1 MRILLTS
8 FAMDAHFNGAVPL
21 AWALRAAGHE
31 VRVASQPA
39 LTESIV
45 RAGLTAVPVGDDHK
59 MEQVARHVGAG
70 MYAHHSAPD
79 FLEHRPEHLDADFM
93 IASNSLLTATYYAQI
108 NNDSMVDEL
117 VAYARHWQPDLVI
130 WELFT
135 FAGAVAA
142 RASGAASARILSFPD
157 TFYGVRAA
165 MLGRLAELPEEQRD
179 DSLAEWLSLVLDRH
193 GCRFDEEIVTGHW
206 TIDQMPPGVRLELG
220 LPTVPMR
227 YVAYNGP
234 TPAVVPDWLRAD
246 PERPR
251 VCFTLG
257 ETIRQTSFPNAVRVA
272 DLFAAIEDL
281 DIEAVALLS
290 EEELADVPAVPA
302 NTRVVDRVPL
312 HALMPSCAA
321 IAHHGGAGT
330 WATAAAYGVPQVAM
344 GWMWDAIYRAQRL
357 EAFGAGRFLPS
368 FELSPDR
375 LRADLVRILD
385 EPSFA
390 ESAGALSR
398 TMAETPSPVEVVPE
412 LERLTTR
419 HRTR

>member
-1 MRILLTS
+1 MRILITS

-21 AWALRAAGHE
+21 AWALRGAGHE

-39 LTESIV
+39 LTDSIV

-59 MEQVARHVGAG
+59 MEQVARHAGAG
-70 MYAHHSAPD
+70 MYAHHSHPD
-79 FLEHRPEHLDADFM
+79 FLEHRPEQLDPDFL
-93 IASNSLLTATYYAQI
+93 IASNSLLTATYYAQV

-117 VAYARHWQPDLVI
+117 VAYAQYWKPDLVI

-157 TFYGVRAA
+157 TFYGVRVE
-165 MLGRLAELPEEQRD
+165 LLRHLAGSPDERRD
-179 DSLAEWLSLVLDRH
+179 DSLAEWLSLVLERH
-193 GCRFDEEIVTGHW
+193 GCRFDEEVVTGSW

-227 YVAYNGP
+227 YVPYNGP
-234 TPAVVPDWLRAD
+234 TPAVVPDWLRSD
-246 PERPR
+246 PAKPR

-257 ETIRQTSFPNAVRVA
+257 ETIRRTAFPNAVRVA
-272 DLFAAIEDL
+272 DLFAAIDDL

-290 EEELADVPAVPA
+290 EQELGDAKVPG

-321 IAHHGGAGT
+321 IVHHGGAGT
-330 WATAAAYGVPQVAM
+330 WSTAAAYGVPQVAM

-357 EAFGAGRFLPS
+357 EAHGAGRFLPS
-368 FELSPDR
+368 FELSPTR
-375 LRADLVRILD
+375 LREELVRILD

-390 ESAGALSR
+390 ECAGALSQ
-398 TMAETPSPVEVVPE
+398 TMASAPSPVEVVPE
-412 LERLTTR
+412 LERRTAE
-419 HRTR
+419 HRAR